1 MMGRQKSDEVEDIAA
16 IRGQRICGGA
26 IKRLYPL
33 EPIGKR
39 VTCGRRNFKG
49 HGATLSRLVSMC
61 RLLPCRR
68 GAACRAAHAVW
79 NRCRG
84 RFPDPRISV
93 TAAEHEVTP
102 AISAWPVQR

>member
-16 IRGQRICGGA
+16 IRGQRICGGD
-26 IKRLYPL
+26 IKLLYPL

-49 HGATLSRLVSMC
+49 HGATPSQLVSMC
-61 RLLPCRR
+61 RMLPCRR
-68 GAACRAAHAVW
+68 CAACRAAHALW

-84 RFPDPRISV
+84 RFLCARISV
-93 TAAEHEVTP
+93 TAAEHEITP
-102 AISAWPVQR
+102 